1 MNDTPGP
8 ASAGSVTS
16 VTAPA
21 ASQRFA
27 GPRREPRARVFA
39 RAPHRSGGTGEHAPW
54 CVQHGPAGCEGQV
67 FSLPG
72 TRLLVWLSAPS
83 AGDPRL
89 VVEGP
94 DGITQLPVQA

>member
-1 MNDTPGP
+1 M
-8 ASAGSVTS
+8 VTG

-21 ASQRFA
+21 AFSRVP
-27 GPRREPRARVFA
+27 GLRREPRSRVFA
-39 RAPHRSGGTGEHAPW
+39 RAPRRSAASEHAPW

-72 TRLLVWLSAPS
+72 TRLLVWLTAPS
-83 AGDPRL
+83 ADDPRL

>member
-1 MNDTPGP
+1 M
-8 ASAGSVTS
+8 SR

-21 ASQRFA
+21 ASSRVP
-27 GPRREPRARVFA
+27 GLRREPRARA
-39 RAPHRSGGTGEHAPW
+39 PRAHSAEHAPW
-54 CVQHGPAGCEGQV
+54 CVQHGASGCEGQV

-72 TRLLVWLSAPS
+72 TQLLVWLSAPS
-83 AGDPRL
+83 AGDARL

>member
-1 MNDTPGP
+1 MNDTPEPPSTGRLT
-8 ASAGSVTS
+8 G
-16 VTAPA
+16 VTAP
-21 ASQRFA
+21 STSHRVS
-27 GPRREPRARVFA
+27 GPRREPRARLFP
-39 RAPHRSGGTGEHAPW
+39 RAPRRSAAAGEHAPW

-72 TRLLVWLSAPS
+72 TQLLVWLSAPS
-83 AGDPRL
+83 ADDPRL

>member
-1 MNDTPGP
+1 MTC
-8 ASAGSVTS
+8 

-21 ASQRFA
+21 ASSPVP
-27 GPRREPRARVFA
+27 GLRREPRARAFA
-39 RAPHRSGGTGEHAPW
+39 RAQRPVHSAEHAPW
-54 CVQHGPAGCEGQV
+54 CVQHGASGCEGQV

-72 TRLLVWLSAPS
+72 TQLLVWLSAPS
-83 AGDPRL
+83 AGDARL